1 MYNLLRIM
9 IYTGFYIIPIML
21 LSEFYKNIK
30 LNLGIVM
37 GLIIPD
43 LTIFLN
49 YLNFKSAYHGSFS
62 HSIISIILFYTVLL
76 IVNEMRD
83 VNNKVNIKI
92 INGILMGMLIHVIF
106 DIILSVGSIAFYWPL
121 PIPPID
127 PIYKINLTYS
137 QLYIITI
144 LHCFALR
151 IFAYLTLQTLLK
163 AEKLPNKC
171 YKSINLITRLIS
183 FQSLCI
189 LLLIVMYLLKFEFYL
204 DIINFCLLSSL
215 AISVYFTY
223 NIKEITEEDI
233 IIG

>member
-1 MYNLLRIM
+1 MP
-9 IYTGFYIIPIML
+9 IIL

-30 LNLGIVM
+30 LNFGIVM

-43 LTIFLN
+43 LTMFLN
-49 YLNFKSAYHGSFS
+49 YLNFKSASHGNFS
-62 HSIISIILFYTVLL
+62 HSIIIIILFYTILL
-76 IVNEMRD
+76 IANEIRD
-83 VNNKVNIKI
+83 SNNKINIKI
-92 INGILMGMLIHVIF
+92 INGILIGMLIHVIF
-106 DIILSVGSIAFYWPL
+106 DIIFSVGSIAFYWPL

-127 PIYKINLTYS
+127 PLYKINLTYS

-151 IFAYLTLQTLLK
+151 IFAYLTLQRVLK
-163 AEKLPNKC
+163 ADKLPNKC
-171 YKSINLITRLIS
+171 YKSINLITKLMS
-183 FQSLCI
+183 FQSLFI
-189 LLLIVMYLLKFEFYL
+189 LLLIAMYVLEIEFYL